1 MGFNRDSRGR
11 VKLTNMVF
19 VIPRCCHFEGKLYI
33 GKAFECKKL
42 HYFFLRSGMAFL
54 MSMVLPTTLCT
65 PTITMSRAR
74 FSPRGPPTTLSTEN
88 GLMAP
93 RGSIAT
99 LPRRRTVTSSQQGTT
114 HIWPAPLDTCTTF
127 LRSIHIA
134 NQRTY
139 KVRGQIG
146 LIFKWICRCSNIKM
160 IQGLFKIWT
169 ERDHH

>member
-65 PTITMSRAR
+65 PNYHHVKGEVFPTGTANDLVNGEWIDGTER
-74 FSPRGPPTTLSTEN
+74 FNCNPAEEKNCYFKPAGDNSHLTCSIGYLHYLPSVHSYCKPEDIQGERTNRTEN
-88 GLMAP
+88 
-93 RGSIAT
+93 
-99 LPRRRTVTSSQQGTT
+99 
-114 HIWPAPLDTCTTF
+114 
-127 LRSIHIA
+127 
-134 NQRTY
+134 
-139 KVRGQIG
+139 KVDLQM
-146 LIFKWICRCSNIKM
+146 L
-160 IQGLFKIWT
+160 Q
-169 ERDHH
+169 H

>member
-99 LPRRRTVTSSQQGTT
+99 RPRRRTVTSSQQGTT

-146 LIFKWICRCSNIKM
+146 LKIKWIFRSSNIKM
-160 IQGLFKIWT
+160 IQGQQWCSK
-169 ERDHH
+169 